1 MQEAVIATVKIVY
14 CAVQE
19 NNQLISAVFL
29 LAAHFMHSRIEADL
43 QAVI

>member
-1 MQEAVIATVKIVY
+1 MQEAAAITAETVC

-19 NNQLISAVFL
+19 NDQLISAALL
-29 LAAHFMHSRIEADL
+29 LAAHFMHSRTEADL